1 MTLYMA
7 LEVVFDYHGEDCGR
21 YAMNP
26 VIFYFSG
33 TGNTRY
39 VARSIAT
46 CLDGPP
52 IVRSIESI
60 TPAEADGLIEEA
72 SLVGIGYP
80 IYASDLPQP
89 MKDFLLALGPHPGK
103 HVFVFCTQ
111 WMYSGDGARAAT
123 RYLRHSGFSIR
134 FAEHFRMPDDISV
147 SAIRFPYTND
157 PARIRRVLS
166 RADARAD
173 IFARRIRGAP
183 ARSVLHLL
191 RPRRRGFN
199 PLSRFLG
206 WFQRV
211 PFRATFDRWRDDI
224 SVDLD
229 RCTRCGLCTR
239 LCPSGNM
246 TFDAASDSFPTRGT
260 CVICMRCYDFCPVAA
275 VVYLKKPHDL
285 RRGDPY
291 RGPEPTTLA
300 DLLADGARC
309 RRRYVP

>member
-1 MTLYMA
+1 
-7 LEVVFDYHGEDCGR
+7 
-21 YAMNP
+21 
-26 VIFYFSG
+26 
-33 TGNTRY
+33 
-39 VARSIAT
+39 
-46 CLDGPP
+46 
-52 IVRSIESI
+52 
-60 TPAEADGLIEEA
+60 
-72 SLVGIGYP
+72 
-80 IYASDLPQP
+80 

-173 IFARRIRGAP
+173 VFARRIRGAP